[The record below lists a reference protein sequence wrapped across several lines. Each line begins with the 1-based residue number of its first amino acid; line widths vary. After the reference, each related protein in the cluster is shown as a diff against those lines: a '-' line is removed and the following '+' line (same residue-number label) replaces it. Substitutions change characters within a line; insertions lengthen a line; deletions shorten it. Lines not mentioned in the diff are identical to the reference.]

1 MKDVVSYNESSYAE
15 RFRPLSTKVSGFET
29 NKQDAHLHIET
40 PSISLSHPCPATPIQ
55 DEPWKTPDSTRIT
68 IMKPQSLTILCL
80 IGIFGLASCSKPTV
94 SVPSNEPGA
103 SPGDHILLQ
112 TELPAEIISGTP
124 KDLAIPNL
132 DKSKQSPIKIPQSS
146 AIISKGKP
154 VACSDKAD
162 PFEGE
167 IAFVTD
173 GEKDGNEGFSVIIG
187 EGPHWIQ
194 VDLGASH
201 FVDAVVLWHFFK
213 NDRVVNDVIVQ
224 ASDDPEFK
232 TGVTTLFNND
242 SDNTSGQGIG
252 NDRPYIGYHTGRQIP
267 GNGTKARYVRTW
279 SNGSTDNKMNEFI
292 EIEVWG
298 RPEE

>member
-1 MKDVVSYNESSYAE
+1 
-15 RFRPLSTKVSGFET
+15 
-29 NKQDAHLHIET
+29 
-40 PSISLSHPCPATPIQ
+40 
-55 DEPWKTPDSTRIT
+55 
-68 IMKPQSLTILCL
+68 MKPQSLTILGL
-80 IGIFGLASCSKPTV
+80 VGIFGFASCSKPTTGI
-94 SVPSNEPGA
+94 PSKDSG
-103 SPGDHILLQ
+103 SSTDDLILLQ

-146 AIISKGKP
+146 TIISKGKT
-154 VACSDKAD
+154 VTCSDQEE

-167 IAFVTD
+167 LALVTD

-224 ASDDPEFK
+224 VSDDPEFK

-242 SDNTSGQGIG
+242 SDNTSGQGLG

-267 GNGTKARYVRTW
+267 GNGTKARYIRTW

-292 EIEVWG
+292 EVEVWG
-298 RPEE
+298 RPGE